1 MVSVLMKTAF
11 VANCV
16 TPGQLKS
23 LRTLINRSGSH
34 LETLQLDASIQAQ
47 RAQIIQSLLPTDLQH
62 EVATGDLNSG
72 LLTLYVPQ
80 AALAARL
87 RFEESSL
94 IDALQSDPL
103 FPWHP
108 PDSMPCQTTTK
119 LSHHPSSVKP
129 TRSNPKAA
137 ETIQR
142 YSETLNDE
150 ELKRQFQQLAARVS
164 GNPPPDRR

>member
-1 MVSVLMKTAF
+1 LRD
-11 VANCV
+11 
-16 TPGQLKS
+16 PGQLKS

-34 LETLQLDASIQAQ
+34 LETLQLEASIQAQ
-47 RAQIIQSLLPTDLQH
+47 RAQIIESLLPTDLKH

-87 RFEESSL
+87 RFEEYSL
-94 IDALQSDPL
+94 IETLQSDPL
-103 FPWHP
+103 FRGIRRIQCRVRPRQAEP
-108 PDSMPCQTTTK
+108 P
-119 LSHHPSSVKP
+119 PSAVKP

-137 ETIQR
+137 ETIQQ
-142 YSETLNDE
+142 YSEILNDK

>member
-1 MVSVLMKTAF
+1 MRD
-11 VANCV
+11 
-16 TPGQLKS
+16 PGQLKS

-34 LETLQLDASIQAQ
+34 LETLQLEASIQAQ
-47 RAQIIQSLLPTDLQH
+47 RAKIIESLLPTDLKH
-62 EVATGDLNSG
+62 EVATGNLNSG

-87 RFEESSL
+87 RFEEYSL

-103 FPWHP
+103 FRGIRRIQCRVRPRKAEP
-108 PDSMPCQTTTK
+108 P
-119 LSHHPSSVKP
+119 PSSVKP

-137 ETIQR
+137 ETIQQ